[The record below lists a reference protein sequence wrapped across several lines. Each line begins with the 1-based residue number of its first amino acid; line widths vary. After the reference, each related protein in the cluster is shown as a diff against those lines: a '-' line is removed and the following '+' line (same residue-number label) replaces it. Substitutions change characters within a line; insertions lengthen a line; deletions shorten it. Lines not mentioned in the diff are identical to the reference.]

1 MGSIDMRMIVPPV
14 NIAYR
19 RLRGQT
25 GWTDAVWREERW
37 AHEYGV
43 AELMPA
49 DGEELERVDDQPRA
63 GDGPQP
69 EKHDGI
75 HDYLKHAS

>member
-1 MGSIDMRMIVPPV
+1 M
-14 NIAYR
+14 
-19 RLRGQT
+19 
-25 GWTDAVWREERW
+25 WREERW
-37 AHEYGV
+37 AYEYGV

-49 DGEELERVDDQPRA
+49 DGEELEGVDEEPRA

-75 HDYLKHAS
+75 HDYLIHAS

>member
-1 MGSIDMRMIVPPV
+1 MRVIVPPV
-14 NIAYR
+14 NIAYS
-19 RLRGQT
+19 RLQGQT
-25 GWTDAVWREERW
+25 GCTDAAGREWRW

-49 DGEELERVDDQPRA
+49 DGEELEGVDEQPRP

-69 EKHDGI
+69 EQHDGI
-75 HDYLKHAS
+75 HDYLIHSS